1 MVNEYLGSMFSLEGK
16 TVLITGAAGAIGG
29 DMSIGFAKAGA
40 TVALTDINMDGLQKI
55 HQAVPDNTKAFRLD
69 VTEMDSFPHVI
80 EDISKWLGGRI
91 DILVNCAG
99 INKRE
104 GFVDVL
110 EETYDLIMDT
120 NLKGAFFLSKA
131 VAPYMKAQNSGVIIN
146 IGSHNTGSALG
157 GSSVYGATKSGLM
170 ALTRSMATE
179 WAKYNIR
186 ANCVSPGHINTPFTT
201 TTWEHPVRS
210 QFLLD
215 RIALDRAGRPEDITG
230 ICIFLASNAA
240 AYITGSEFRVDGGCM
255 SGGKHAPYDTN
266 F

>member
-16 TVLITGAAGAIGG
+16 TALITGAAGAIGG
-29 DMSIGFAKAGA
+29 AMSIAFAKAGA
-40 TVALTDINMDGLQKI
+40 KVALTDINMEGLQKI
-55 HQAVPDNTKAFRLD
+55 HQAVPHSTKTFRLD
-69 VTEMDSFPHVI
+69 VTEMDSFPGMVKEI
-80 EDISKWLGGRI
+80 ADWLGGRI

-104 GFVDVL
+104 GFVDVI
-110 EETYDLIMDT
+110 EETYDKIMDT
-120 NLKGAFFLSKA
+120 DLKGPFFLSKA
-131 VAPYMKAQNSGVIIN
+131 VAPYMKAQNDGVVIN

-157 GSSVYGATKSGLM
+157 GSSVYGAAKSGLM

-215 RIALDRAGRPEDITG
+215 RIALDRAGKPEDITG
-230 ICIFLASNAA
+230 ICLFLASNAA

-255 SGGKHAPYDTN
+255 SGGKHAPYDTE